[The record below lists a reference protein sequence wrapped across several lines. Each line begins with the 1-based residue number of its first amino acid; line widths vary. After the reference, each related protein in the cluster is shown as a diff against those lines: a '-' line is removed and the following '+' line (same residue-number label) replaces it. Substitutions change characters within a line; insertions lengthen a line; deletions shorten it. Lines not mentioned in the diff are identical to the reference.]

1 MATGYERVS
10 VSWEVDL
17 ELYGFPHAA
26 GPELDRL
33 AAGPAGVTVAEMEA
47 ALAAGYIMS
56 EARAHVITGYLRAS
70 GSVHS
75 SFDGEEWTGE
85 IDFARYPG
93 IYELARGLKRT
104 RYHGGEGDSHYF
116 FGDGHAGDGGGGPDF
131 ERAVRQAVWDFVT
144 DGEGGAA
151 PAGDL
156 GPWSGG

>member
-1 MATGYERVS
+1 MVDGWS
-10 VSWEVDL
+10 VTV

-33 AAGPAGVTVAEMEA
+33 AAGPAGSTLLEMEA
-47 ALAAGYIMS
+47 ALASAYMVT
-56 EARAHVITGYLRAS
+56 EARVHVITGHLKAS
-70 GSVHS
+70 GHPSS

-93 IYELARGLKRT
+93 IYELARGNRPT
-104 RYHGGEGDSHYF
+104 RNHPEGGHYF
-116 FGDGHAGDGGGGPDF
+116 FDPGGPDF

-144 DGEGGAA
+144 DDAGGAA

-156 GPWSGG
+156 GEYSGG